1 MRLTTVFGKRTGL
14 LGTRLARAVRVQLPA
29 AQPHQ
34 IRQRI
39 TRQPRQRQWQH
50 GQHTQEQRA
59 GGEQRIGA
67 SNESFIAMVNRLVAV
82 FGLWIITLFSVF
94 LFPGSRAL
102 LLLSLLLCSGLGW
115 LTVQSARA
123 TQRHAAFLEG
133 TLDAVPQPLTVT
145 DLDMHWVFVN
155 KTTEQL
161 LKRTREQVKGRHCSE
176 WQAHIC
182 NTDKCGIASLRNGR
196 PRTNYMQDMGNGTS
210 RGMQVDT
217 SYIVDKSGNRL
228 GHVEMVTD
236 IHAQNELSDLHSKL
250 AASLEEMTSTMTEI
264 ESQTK
269 SNANNASDAS
279 KLANATRQTI
289 GGQVAE
295 IQRLNEV
302 MHAIKESSQ
311 QITRINKV
319 IDEISFQTNI
329 LALNAAVEAARAGE
343 AGAGFAVVA
352 DEVRNLAGRAGDAAK
367 QTSELIERST
377 AAVCKGVDLAARVAQ
392 SLTGIDGK
400 AQQVDGIV
408 EQIARASA
416 EQSQAVS
423 AVTQAILDLSSTA
436 LTSAS
441 GGQAADLVQI
451 SQH

>member
-1 MRLTTVFGKRTGL
+1 MVKRLVTAFGL
-14 LGTRLARAVRVQLPA
+14 LM
-29 AQPHQ
+29 
-34 IRQRI
+34 
-39 TRQPRQRQWQH
+39 
-50 GQHTQEQRA
+50 
-59 GGEQRIGA
+59 
-67 SNESFIAMVNRLVAV
+67 IA
-82 FGLWIITLFSVF
+82 LFSAT
-94 LFPGSRAL
+94 LFPGSRVL
-102 LLLSLLLCSGLGW
+102 LLLSAVICGGLGW
-115 LTVQSARA
+115 YAVRSARA
-123 TQRHAAFLEG
+123 IERRTAFLEG

-182 NTDKCGIASLRNGR
+182 NTDKCGIASLRGGR
-196 PRTNYMQDMGNGTS
+196 PRTHYMQDMGNGTS

-228 GHVEMVTD
+228 GHVEIVTD
-236 IHAQNELSDLHSKL
+236 VHAQNELGDLHSKL

-264 ESQTK
+264 EAQTK
-269 SNANNASDAS
+269 STANNAIDAS
-279 KLANATRQTI
+279 KLANETRQTL

-295 IQRLNEV
+295 IRNLNQV
-302 MHAIKESSQ
+302 MHAIQESSQ
-311 QITRINKV
+311 HITRINKV
-319 IDEISFQTNI
+319 IDEIAFQTNI

-352 DEVRNLAGRAGDAAK
+352 NEVRNLAGRAGEAAK

-377 AAVCKGVDLAARVAQ
+377 TAVRQGVDLAAQVAQ

-408 EQIARASA
+408 EQIARASS
-416 EQSQAVS
+416 EQA
-423 AVTQAILDLSSTA
+423 QAISA
-436 LTSAS
+436 LTQTISDLGSVALNSAA

-451 SQH
+451 SRHQR